1 VVLGD
6 VVGYNA
12 MPEATVQ
19 WLRDKD
25 PWVVAGN
32 HDRELDRA
40 RPRLGTRAAAR
51 AAQAWTREQ
60 LSDESLTYL
69 RGLPNRHV
77 ESSEFV
83 AVHGCYLND
92 EHTYGYV
99 TSTMLG
105 DNLEALRRRADWPR
119 LAFCGHTHM
128 PLLGWCRGDDRFEHV
143 PEARTWWPKDAD
155 AVLLNPGA
163 VGQPRD
169 GDPRASFAVVD
180 TDDCWVQIERVKYS
194 TRAAA
199 EAILSSGLPPELGAR
214 LEEGR

>member
-1 VVLGD
+1 MRIAVLADLHANLHAIEAVEARLTEVAPDAIVVLGD

-92 EHTYGYV
+92 EHT
-99 TSTMLG
+99 
-105 DNLEALRRRADWPR
+105 
-119 LAFCGHTHM
+119 
-128 PLLGWCRGDDRFEHV
+128 
-143 PEARTWWPKDAD
+143 
-155 AVLLNPGA
+155 
-163 VGQPRD
+163 
-169 GDPRASFAVVD
+169 
-180 TDDCWVQIERVKYS
+180 
-194 TRAAA
+194 
-199 EAILSSGLPPELGAR
+199 
-214 LEEGR
+214 